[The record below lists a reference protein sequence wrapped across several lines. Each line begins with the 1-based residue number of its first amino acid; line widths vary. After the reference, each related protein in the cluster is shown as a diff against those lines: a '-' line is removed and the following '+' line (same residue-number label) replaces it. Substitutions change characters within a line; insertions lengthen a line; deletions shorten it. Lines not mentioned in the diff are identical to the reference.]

1 MNVPRQVGF
10 SALALITFFVAPC
23 VAQDANQSS
32 EATPAVS
39 GSGSAGHIA
48 VWNSSATLASSVM
61 SQSSGNVG
69 IGTTIPAA
77 KLEVNGDAQVDGNL
91 SFSGSILLT
100 GVGPL
105 IRAPNDGRPRLR

>member
-1 MNVPRQVGF
+1 
-10 SALALITFFVAPC
+10 
-23 VAQDANQSS
+23 
-32 EATPAVS
+32 
-39 GSGSAGHIA
+39 
-48 VWNSSATLASSVM
+48 
-61 SQSSGNVG
+61 VG

-105 IRAPNDGRPRLR
+105 IWAPNDGRPRLR